1 MFDNDIAVDN
11 EQPATNKVEGGG
23 ALHVDRNVNLTRNP
37 SLSES
42 AYM

>member
-11 EQPATNKVEGGG
+11 EQPATNKVGG

>member
-11 EQPATNKVEGGG
+11 EQPATNKVEGG